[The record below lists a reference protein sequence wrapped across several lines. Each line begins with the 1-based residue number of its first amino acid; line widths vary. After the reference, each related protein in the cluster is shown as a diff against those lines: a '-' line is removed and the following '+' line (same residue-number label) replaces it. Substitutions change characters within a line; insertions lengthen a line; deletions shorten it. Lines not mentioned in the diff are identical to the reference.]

1 MDRMQRE
8 EERAAG
14 RLDTERPGPQVVRFA
29 DPKLELLHAD
39 VCRVLAPLGP
49 PSMHAVCALPALSA
63 RQRVDRC
70 DVPGLAA
77 LRAIIASARDAVA
90 KCFFSLLDL
99 CQANAG
105 QAVPPAHIL
114 ELRTRSLE
122 LALALVGAL
131 TRDGLVPTFDQLR
144 EAIRIDAGV

>member
-1 MDRMQRE
+1 MEWARE
-8 EERAAG
+8 IRRG
-14 RLDTERPGPQVVRFA
+14 Q
-29 DPKLELLHAD
+29 D
-39 VCRVLAPLGP
+39 V
-49 PSMHAVCALPALSA
+49 
-63 RQRVDRC
+63 
-70 DVPGLAA
+70 
-77 LRAIIASARDAVA
+77 IASARDAVA

-99 CQANAG
+99 YQANAG